1 MAVDYESFIAC
12 LKKEEA
18 EILKQKLSNFVV
30 DFKQRSSHG
39 ANLSTKRKLIAAFLA
54 QIVADSDKH
63 LAFVSPDETQ
73 AFDEENVS
81 EGWEKLVLSKVFE
94 CVFGAPST
102 DESRSNYVLEKKIQ
116 TYGWIEERHLDL
128 ALNFNLSLEVAQAE
142 LLRING
148 FRSPRDKL
156 IILQNVLQIIVDLV
170 KKKSNGE
177 NTANDALLPT
187 LILVLI
193 RANPPNMISNVKYI
207 SRYRNAAEMEKGS
220 NQYCMTNY
228 MSAISF
234 IYNME
239 AKSLTLN
246 EEEQARSGLSMSPGK
261 FKRALS
267 EQQNGMSVNDEFKQ
281 LTSQVTGFFGNI
293 FKEVKSTAD
302 EFIKEVSAPANPPSP
317 SRPLDSP
324 AALSQERSSARPSRS
339 AQSPADREQY
349 EIELAIAMS
358 LSEMQDKRGSV
369 DISAYSPTKLGLPPT
384 NPDLPE
390 EEEEE
395 KLVRKNSK

>member
-1 MAVDYESFIAC
+1 
-12 LKKEEA
+12 
-18 EILKQKLSNFVV
+18 
-30 DFKQRSSHG
+30 QRSSHG

-81 EGWEKLVLSKVFE
+81 EGWEKVFE

-324 AALSQERSSARPSRS
+324 AVLSQERSSARPSRS